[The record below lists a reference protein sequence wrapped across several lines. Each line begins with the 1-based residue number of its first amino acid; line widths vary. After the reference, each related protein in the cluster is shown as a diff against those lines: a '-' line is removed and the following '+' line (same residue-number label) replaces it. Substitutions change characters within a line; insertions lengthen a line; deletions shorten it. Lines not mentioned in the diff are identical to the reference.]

1 MSILVKEKK
10 RNVLRNILIGTSV
23 SVTAVSPIFAHAS
36 VLSLIT
42 DKVKS
47 MISQEEDIETEDN
60 SNKSSQ
66 TMNVLK
72 PVVMEEEEIK
82 GAILDEDIEAESLVA
97 TTGSLRVSTQE
108 VYFPTTDE
116 ISIYEIKKGDTLSTV
131 AKLFGVSKNTIIW
144 ANDLKSNNLTVG
156 DTIVILPMTGI
167 KHSVK
172 KGDTIKSIAKKYK
185 ADALEVAQFNG
196 LSIDAELEI
205 GDTVLVPDG
214 EVAITPTKK
223 KSTSKSR
230 ILDSYSN
237 SAPGGF
243 LIRPVIGGRRSQGI
257 HGHNGVDI
265 AATPGTPIMASGD
278 GRVVLAKSSGYN
290 GGYGNMVIIMH
301 EGRIQ
306 TVYAHL
312 RNVYV
317 SSGQNVT
324 QGTVIG
330 TVGNTGRSTGPHLH
344 FEVRGAKN
352 PF

>member
-10 RNVLRNILIGTSV
+10 RNVLRNILISTSV
-23 SVTAVSPIFAHAS
+23 SVTAVSPSLVYAS
-36 VLSLIT
+36 VFSSIT

-47 MISQEEDIETEDN
+47 IISQEEDTETEDN

-72 PVVMEEEEIK
+72 PVVVEEEDLIGEILTENK
-82 GAILDEDIEAESLVA
+82 EIESLSA
-97 TTGSLRVSTQE
+97 TTGSLRVSTE
-108 VYFPTTDE
+108 DIDFPATDE
-116 ISIYEIKKGDTLSTV
+116 ISVYEIKKGDTLATV
-131 AKLFGVSKNTIIW
+131 AKLFGVSRNTIVW

-167 KHSVK
+167 RHTVK
-172 KGDTIKSIAKKYK
+172 NGDTIRSIAKKYK
-185 ADALEVAQFNG
+185 ADISDVVQFNG
-196 LSIDAELEI
+196 LSVDAELEA
-205 GDTVLVPDG
+205 GDVILVPDG
-214 EVAITPTKK
+214 EVATTPSKK
-223 KSTSKSR
+223 KSTTKSK
-230 ILDSYSN
+230 ILNSYSG
-237 SAPGGF
+237 SAPSGF

-290 GGYGNMVIIMH
+290 GGYGNMVIMIH
-301 EGRIQ
+301 DNKIQ